1 LITGIDNPGE
11 DNQPTQGDL
20 GMDPIGRYMMLLA
33 SIGAGK
39 ELHAI
44 GRQFLIPG
52 VRNILD
58 PFIDEVQ
65 IHLGVA
71 LKSRA

>member
-1 LITGIDNPGE
+1 
-11 DNQPTQGDL
+11 
-20 GMDPIGRYMMLLA
+20 MDPIGRYMMLLA
-33 SIGAGK
+33 SIGTGK
-39 ELHAI
+39 ELHPI

-52 VRNILD
+52 VGNVLN

>member
-1 LITGIDNPGE
+1 
-11 DNQPTQGDL
+11 
-20 GMDPIGRYMMLLA
+20 MDPIGRYMMLLA

-39 ELHAI
+39 ELHSI

-52 VRNILD
+52 VGNVLH